1 MRRDE
6 PEALT
11 ELVGAVLECT
21 APVALIID
29 HMARAK
35 APAGVPP
42 ATDVLRSLLRDVL
55 TPLETMLGT
64 DDLRTTT
71 AVLQAAV
78 PLIVDNLLL
87 VPHDMPAARPRPRT
101 RRRRR

>member
-1 MRRDE
+1 MREE

-11 ELVGAVLECT
+11 ELAGAVLECA

-29 HMARAK
+29 HMGRTQ

-42 ATDVLRSLLRDVL
+42 ATDVLRSLLRNVL
-55 TPLETMLGT
+55 APLETMLGV

-87 VPHDMPAARPRPRT
+87 VPLDVPPPRPRPPA
-101 RRRRR
+101 RRRRP

>member
-1 MRRDE
+1 MRRDD
-6 PEALT
+6 PGALT

-55 TPLETMLGT
+55 APLETMLGE

-78 PLIVDNLLL
+78 PLIVENLLL
-87 VPHDMPAARPRPRT
+87 GPHDVSPSRPRSRT
-101 RRRRR
+101 RRRRP

>member
-1 MRRDE
+1 MRPDE

-29 HMARAK
+29 HMARAE
-35 APAGVPP
+35 APPDVPP
-42 ATDVLRSLLRDVL
+42 APAVLRSLLCDVL
-55 TPLETMLGT
+55 APLETMLGA

-87 VPHDMPAARPRPRT
+87 VPHDVPPAQTRPRT

>member
-1 MRRDE
+1 MRDE
-6 PEALT
+6 REALA

-55 TPLETMLGT
+55 APLETMLDA

-87 VPHDMPAARPRPRT
+87 VPHDGPPARPRPPT
-101 RRRRR
+101 RRRPR